1 VPRAQYARSPDR
13 EIQVA
18 RTSPGRYSV
27 NLSPSVVTTGATI
40 QVTPYGAVPR
50 RCGVLSWGGGR
61 ANVQC
66 VNMSGQPAD
75 TPFTLLAVKGR
86 WL

>member
-40 QVTPYGAVPR
+40 Q
-50 RCGVLSWGGGR
+50 
-61 ANVQC
+61 
-66 VNMSGQPAD
+66 
-75 TPFTLLAVKGR
+75 
-86 WL
+86 